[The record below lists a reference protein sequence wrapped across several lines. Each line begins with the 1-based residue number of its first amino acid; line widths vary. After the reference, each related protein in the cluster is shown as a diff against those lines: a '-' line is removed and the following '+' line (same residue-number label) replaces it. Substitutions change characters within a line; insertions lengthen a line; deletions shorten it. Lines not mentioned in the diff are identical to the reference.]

1 MMHLKTEVSI
11 RKRLVYFAISYYYN
25 TMTVNNDSKATKC
38 GHTEDQI
45 ADCSDLNTN

>member
-11 RKRLVYFAISYYYN
+11 RKRPVYFAISYYYN
-25 TMTVNNDSKATKC
+25 TMTVNNDRKATKC